1 MSGSTSELRL
11 FHVKVGTEKAQSPWR
26 KIMKDHT
33 PLGPGT
39 CVSDPNEEFLVK
51 HDARI
56 LAEARKAFPL
66 ALFSEDVL
74 DLEVDELAQ
83 NIRVKLWIS
92 RQKRSI
98 THPKAYIR
106 AIAHTTAVDMVRR
119 YRPEVSLSGDADGE
133 LCLCDFLVAQ
143 NEGFRDPAYEI
154 ELREIDPDLLTNLV
168 DAILTLPPRQRQAM
182 FSVLRE
188 HRDDVLPLINAFKAR
203 EIDVEE
209 INSPDE
215 ACEEYLLKASLSV
228 ARKKLQWL
236 LIDV

>member
-1 MSGSTSELRL
+1 MSGSASEFRL

-39 CVSDPNEEFLVK
+39 CVSDTHEEFLVK

-168 DAILTLPPRQRQAM
+168 DDI
-182 FSVLRE
+182 
-188 HRDDVLPLINAFKAR
+188 LPLINAFKAR

-209 INSPDE
+209 IISPDE
-215 ACEEYLLKASLSV
+215 TCEEYLLKASLSV

>member
-1 MSGSTSELRL
+1 
-11 FHVKVGTEKAQSPWR
+11 
-26 KIMKDHT
+26 MKDHT
-33 PLGPGT
+33 PLGSGT
-39 CVSDPNEEFLVK
+39 CVSDPDEEFLVEY
-51 HDARI
+51 DAQI
-56 LAEARKAFPL
+56 LAETRKAFPL

-83 NIRVKLWIS
+83 NIRVKLWIA

-106 AIAHTTAVDMVRR
+106 AIAHTTAIDMVRR
-119 YRPEVSLSGDADGE
+119 YRPDVSLSGDADGE
-133 LCLCDFLVAQ
+133 LCPCDFLVAQ

-168 DAILTLPPRQRQAM
+168 EAILTLPPRQRQAM

-209 INSPDE
+209 IISPDE
-215 ACEEYLLKASLSV
+215 TCEKYLLKASLSV

-236 LIDV
+236 LKRFASV